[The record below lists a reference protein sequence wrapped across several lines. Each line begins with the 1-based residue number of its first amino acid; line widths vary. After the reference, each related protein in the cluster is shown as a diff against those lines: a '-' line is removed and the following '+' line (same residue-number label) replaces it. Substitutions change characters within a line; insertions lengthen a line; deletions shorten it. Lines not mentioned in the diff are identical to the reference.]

1 MTAMRATDLEEELE
15 EEWEGEEEG
24 EEFLGAIGSIAKGL
38 LGEEELEEE
47 YEGEEEGEEFL
58 GTLGGIAKGLL
69 GEEEYEEE
77 WEGEEEGEE
86 FFGRI
91 ARGIGGF
98 VKKAAPILKKVAK
111 VAAPMVGT
119 AIGGPFG
126 GILGKM
132 ASSALGEE
140 EYEEEWEAEEE
151 MESEAE
157 MEAEIA
163 TPESEDEMEAEYLA
177 SLACKAHSEAEAE
190 AMIGASTTTVLSRRD
205 RRALRKVLPHMVRGT
220 AILTGILRRRRITRP
235 AVRAVPSIVR
245 VSTRQL
251 ARRAAAGKPITR
263 KAVAR
268 VVANNTRKILGSPRL
283 CSMAL
288 KRNVKSARA
297 VRRRTYP
304 LPAAA
309 PMYRRRR
316 AS

>member
-69 GEEEYEEE
+69 GEEEYE
-77 WEGEEEGEE
+77 GEQEGEE
-86 FFGRI
+86 FLGTLGGI
-91 ARGIGGF
+91 AKGLLGEEEYEEE
-98 VKKAAPILKKVAK
+98 
-111 VAAPMVGT
+111 PMVGT

-220 AILTGILRRRRITRP
+220 AILTRILRRRRITRP

-316 AS
+316 ASVR